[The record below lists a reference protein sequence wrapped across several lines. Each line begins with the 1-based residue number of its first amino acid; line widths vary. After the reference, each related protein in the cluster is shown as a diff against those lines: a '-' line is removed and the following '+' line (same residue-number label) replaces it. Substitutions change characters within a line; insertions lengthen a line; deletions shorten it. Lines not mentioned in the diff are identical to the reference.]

1 MKLFRGVFQ
10 NIPAN
15 QERVFILGVL
25 SFMIVIALLIAPFG
39 PPKRLHFASLSSP
52 VENVNTEG
60 YMTTF
65 PEFAEGTQELIKEM
79 MAPPKDAYY
88 VPRILRSSFPE
99 NFGTLREISTRKN
112 VFVESLL
119 PHILT
124 MNEEIASDRE
134 RLEVIKAQKE
144 AGERIASVDRIWLTG
159 LARKYKLQKV
169 SLDELLKRVDIIPP
183 SLALA
188 QAGVES
194 GWGGSKLMRT
204 KNAPFGM
211 MRSCDKIC
219 VYQTLQE
226 SVEHYIHNLNTH
238 HAYKKMRDIRHTMRA
253 EGKSVCSL
261 KLIEGM
267 MRYSELGKAYIN
279 RVKGVISREALKK
292 YDRARLAPKSHLF
305 ASEAA

>member
-1 MKLFRGVFQ
+1 
-10 NIPAN
+10 
-15 QERVFILGVL
+15 
-25 SFMIVIALLIAPFG
+25 
-39 PPKRLHFASLSSP
+39 
-52 VENVNTEG
+52 
-60 YMTTF
+60 
-65 PEFAEGTQELIKEM
+65 
-79 MAPPKDAYY
+79 
-88 VPRILRSSFPE
+88 
-99 NFGTLREISTRKN
+99 
-112 VFVESLL
+112 
-119 PHILT
+119 
-124 MNEEIASDRE
+124 
-134 RLEVIKAQKE
+134 
-144 AGERIASVDRIWLTG
+144 
-159 LARKYKLQKV
+159 
-169 SLDELLKRVDIIPP
+169 
-183 SLALA
+183 
-188 QAGVES
+188 
-194 GWGGSKLMRT
+194 
-204 KNAPFGM
+204 M